1 MVVVRGITGCGV
13 YLPYR
18 RLDLR
23 EVGAVAGGGGRNG
36 RRTVASFDED
46 ATTMAVEAAR
56 AALRSS
62 GPVDVRSLWF
72 TTVAP
77 PYLDRTNANTI
88 HAALR
93 LDRTAPAYDVVGSL
107 RSAFGSLRAAHD
119 SPGAALAVASDLR
132 SGLAGG
138 PDEAYFGDGAGAV
151 IFADDSD
158 DPDGSDGF
166 GGPVLAEVVGWHSVS
181 DEFLDRWRTPGETR
195 SKVWEERFG
204 EMRYTD
210 AGIEALEGALKQA
223 GQDGATVD
231 RLLVSGTHGRAVKA
245 VTGRSGLDADPVV
258 DELST
263 QVGTTGAA
271 HPYVLLTAA
280 LERAVPDQLIALV
293 GLADG
298 AEAILLRTTRAVG
311 DHRGAPPV
319 ADQLLSGGSISYGR
333 YLAWRGLLPVEPP
346 RRPEPARVSASAS
359 ARSAEWK
366 FGLVG
371 SRSDEGTVSMP
382 PALGDPERR
391 PMADTLGTVKTFTI
405 DRLSYTP
412 SPPLVFAV
420 VDFDGGGRLP
430 MELTDVDAF
439 EVTVGDRVEMVFR
452 RLSSADGIHNYFWKA
467 RPLRGRSA

>member
-1 MVVVRGITGCGV
+1 MVTVRGITGCGV

-23 EVGAVAGGGGRNG
+23 EVAAVAGGGGRSG

-46 ATTMAVEAAR
+46 ATTMAVEAGR

-77 PYLDRTNANTI
+77 PYLDRTNANAI

-93 LDRTAPAYDVVGSL
+93 LDRTAPAYDVMGSV
-107 RSAFGSLRAAHD
+107 RSAFGSLRAAHA
-119 SPGAALAVASDLR
+119 SPGASLAVASDLR
-132 SGLAGG
+132 SGRAGG

-158 DPDGSDGF
+158 GSV

-181 DEFLDRWRTPGETR
+181 DEFLDRWRTPGETG

-210 AGIEALEGALKQA
+210 AGIEALEGAIKQA
-223 GQDGATVD
+223 GAHAAAVD
-231 RLLVSGTHGRAVKA
+231 RLLVTGTHGRAVKA
-245 VTGRSGLDADPVV
+245 VTGRSGIDADPVV
-258 DELST
+258 DELSA
-263 QVGTTGAA
+263 QVGITGAA
-271 HPYVLLTAA
+271 HPYVLLTAV

-311 DHRGAPPV
+311 DQRGGPPV
-319 ADQLLSGGSISYGR
+319 ADQLASGGSITYGR

-359 ARSAEWK
+359 GRSAEWK

-382 PALGDPERR
+382 PALGDLERR

-430 MELTDVDAF
+430 MELTDVDAS
-439 EVTVGDRVEMVFR
+439 EVSVGDRVEMVFR
-452 RLSSADGIHNYFWKA
+452 RLSSSDGIHNYFWKA
-467 RPLRGRSA
+467 RPVRGRSA